1 MITTITINPALD
13 KSTSLEKL
21 IPEKKLRCTDLLIE
35 AGGGGIN
42 VSKAIKKLDGESLAL
57 FPSGGANGKQLE
69 HILLMENIR
78 YKSIPI
84 EAETRE
90 SFTASELSTNAQYRF
105 VMPGSKLSAEEIELC
120 LSAINSLNPL
130 PSIMVASGSLPPG
143 VPDDFFARLAV
154 MSKQKGIKLIVDTSG
169 TPLRLAAQQGVYLLK
184 PNLSELCS
192 LVGTDYLQLEEV
204 DDAALEVIQKGH
216 CEIVVVSMG
225 PLGAMLVTK
234 ECYEMVSAPTV
245 KKLSTV
251 GAGDS
256 MVAGMVWMLEQ
267 GKSLSE
273 MVRFGVACGTAATM
287 NSGTQLFKP
296 EDVYRLYDWI
306 NNKKPIKAVAVQSK
320 SSL

>member
-1 MITTITINPALD
+1 MISTITMNPAVD
-13 KSTSLEKL
+13 KSTTVEKL

-42 VSKAIKKLDGESLAL
+42 VSKAIKKLGGESLAL

-69 HILLMENIR
+69 QILLRENFK

-84 EAETRE
+84 EGETRE

-105 VMPGSKLSAEEIELC
+105 VMPGSKMSPEGIELF
-120 LSAINSLNPL
+120 LAAINSLNPL
-130 PSIMVASGSLPPG
+130 PSIIVASGSLPPG
-143 VPDDFFARLAV
+143 VSDDFFARLAV
-154 MSKQKGIKLIVDTSG
+154 ISKRKGIKLIVDTSG
-169 TPLRLAAQQGVYLLK
+169 APLQIAAQEGVYLLK
-184 PNLSELCS
+184 PNLSELSS
-192 LVGTDYLQLEEV
+192 LVGTDYLQLDEV
-204 DDAALEVIQKGH
+204 YNAALEVIEKGH

-234 ECYEMVSAPTV
+234 EIYEVVSAPTV

-256 MVAGMVWMLEQ
+256 MVAGMVWMLGQ

-306 NNKKPIKAVAVQSK
+306 NNKRPVKAVTIQSK
-320 SSL
+320 PSL